1 MDDAGHVSGLDA
13 MDAQLGDDDDVVAA
27 DAGLDDVGVSAG
39 LDVAT
44 LVPDDVKRA
53 PHTLLL
59 VCGLSENAFR

>member
-1 MDDAGHVSGLDA
+1 
-13 MDAQLGDDDDVVAA
+13 MDAQLADDDDDVVAA

-44 LVPDDVKRA
+44 LVPDDVRRA